1 MQSKVFKQNIDTK
14 KLKIK
19 IVLNEV
25 RKEHK
30 IKRQKYYELDGFMRK
45 KMGCAQ
51 ERTSKKKLKMRI

>member
-1 MQSKVFKQNIDTK
+1 MQSKVFKQEIDTK
-14 KLKIK
+14 KLKIQ

-25 RKEHK
+25 EKENR
-30 IKRQKYYELDGFMRK
+30 KRQKDYELDGFMRK